1 MKEAAVPSCASASSS
16 DMTSAREGVRRR
28 NSWRS
33 DVVMER
39 PREGGSNCGCHGN
52 KAVGGEVGWGQRFVG
67 GGSSDQ
73 RTQLLQE
80 LRSADPTRIKVRFTR
95 SY

>member
-16 DMTSAREGVRRR
+16 EMTSAHEGVRRR

-33 DVVMER
+33 DGVMER
-39 PREGGSNCGCHGN
+39 PREGGSNGRCHGDQ
-52 KAVGGEVGWGQRFVG
+52 AVGGEVGWGQRFVG

-73 RTQLLQE
+73 RIQILRE
-80 LRSADPTRIKVRFTR
+80 LRSADPTGIKVRFTR